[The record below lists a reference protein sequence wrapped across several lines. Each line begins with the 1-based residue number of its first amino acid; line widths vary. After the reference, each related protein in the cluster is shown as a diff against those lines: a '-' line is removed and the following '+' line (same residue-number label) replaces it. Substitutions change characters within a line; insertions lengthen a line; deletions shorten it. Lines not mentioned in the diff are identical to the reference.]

1 MAEDGAPVM
10 TASNRASTPLA
21 RTNLGADVYRV
32 LWERLLNRELQP
44 GAKLSDLRL
53 SAELGVSRTPV
64 REALNR
70 LVQDGVV
77 RAQPNRGFF
86 VASFEPSDIAE
97 VFDLRAA
104 LEGFA
109 LRTAAP
115 GFDHQELD
123 RAAGELDEVTH
134 LIAAAQS
141 AAERLAATARFLE
154 VDQNFHR
161 RLVERAGNSR
171 LQAIFHG
178 LWAQIAVFQQAGA
191 HVPGWMELAIAQHRE
206 IIRLLVA
213 DDVFEAANALEAH
226 ILDMKARVL
235 ADLAPAFD
243 ATDHPG
249 VEHME
254 QER

>member
-1 MAEDGAPVM
+1 M

-32 LWERLLNRELQP
+32 LWERLLNRELRP
-44 GAKLSDLRL
+44 GEKLSDLRL

-77 RAQPNRGFF
+77 QAEPNRGFF
-86 VASFEPSDIAE
+86 VASFAPADIAE

-104 LEGFA
+104 LEAFA

-115 GFDHQELD
+115 RFDHQELHH
-123 RAAGELDEVTH
+123 AADALDDVARQ
-134 LIAAAQS
+134 IAHTRNG
-141 AAERLAATARFLE
+141 AERLAATSHFLS
-154 VDQNFHR
+154 VDRDFHR
-161 RLVERAGNSR
+161 HLVERAGNSR
-171 LQAIFHG
+171 LQAIIHG

-191 HVPGWMELAIAQHRE
+191 HIPGWMELAIAQHRE
-206 IIRLLVA
+206 IICLLLA
-213 DDVFEAANALEAH
+213 DDVMAAAHALEAH

-243 ATDHPG
+243 ATGQPVAFGGEH
-249 VEHME
+249 VEH
-254 QER
+254 QQ